1 MLQYMVQEYL
11 FRSIE
16 RGDVQSDAD
25 FMCEALPGALKE
37 FILISKGLFTKS
49 TCMIYGMLQRHW
61 RQQGGAEQY
70 GSLAPRPG
78 AGRQLR
84 QRGGSEQYGYW
95 PPATGVRV
103 LGAAPGAGRHLRQ
116 HGGAEQCG
124 SLAPR
129 PGAWRQLRQRGGS
142 EQYG

>member
-1 MLQYMVQEYL
+1 MIHEMLQYMVQEYL
-11 FRSIE
+11 FRRIV

-37 FILISKGLFTKS
+37 FILISKGLFIKS

-84 QRGGSEQYGYW
+84 QRGGSEQYGS
-95 PPATGVRV
+95 PAPQ
-103 LGAAPGAGRHLRQ
+103 PGAGRRLRKHWCVFPGQ
-116 HGGAEQCG
+116 TWRFLRRRRRLAVQGG
-124 SLAPR
+124 
-129 PGAWRQLRQRGGS
+129 GGPS
-142 EQYG
+142 PACRC